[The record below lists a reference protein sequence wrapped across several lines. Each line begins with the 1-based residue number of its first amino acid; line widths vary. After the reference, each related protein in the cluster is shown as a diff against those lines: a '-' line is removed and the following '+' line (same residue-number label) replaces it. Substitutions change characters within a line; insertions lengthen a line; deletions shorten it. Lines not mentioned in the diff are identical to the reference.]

1 MASNLAFNVEG
12 ERMAKPSGSGF
23 GTSESYSELSQL
35 QRKESRNSARKNAPR
50 QKLSRGGER

>member
-1 MASNLAFNVEG
+1 MSTNLAFTVEG

-50 QKLSRGGER
+50 PKSSKGNER